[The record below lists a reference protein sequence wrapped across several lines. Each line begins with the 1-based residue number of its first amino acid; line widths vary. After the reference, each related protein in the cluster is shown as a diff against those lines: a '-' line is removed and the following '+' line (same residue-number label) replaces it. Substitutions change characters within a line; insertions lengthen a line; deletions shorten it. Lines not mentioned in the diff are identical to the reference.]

1 MATGNWVAQGP
12 PAARLGTDYTIND
25 RHSVGGM
32 VNFNTN
38 YAEQDFLTDTY
49 IGDAPKSPQRY
60 VEADNLSNNR
70 FTSFTSN
77 IHYQGKLDTLGSTFG
92 ADMDYVRI
100 TNRGE
105 SYFYNYF
112 TNLSTNQRTQ
122 DFLYTSTPNGY
133 DIYSGKVDYSRVL
146 AKGRKVE
153 TGAKVSRVIS
163 DNDFR
168 FYFNNAPELVLDP
181 RRTNHFNYRENIYAA
196 YLNYNTLLSKK
207 LTMQAGL
214 RAERTEALGRLITT
228 GEANKRDYLNLFP
241 SLFLQQKVHDN
252 YGINYSYSRRITRP
266 NYGNLNPFI
275 FYRDPYTYIQ
285 GNPMLRPQYT
295 HAFSVAQTFKKTYT
309 LTASYNLTKDVISE
323 LPLLDVNTA
332 TTIYYTGNV
341 DDAHSISLSGVG
353 PLKISKKWDSQ
364 NTLLLNYS
372 NFSLTDNNGLQE
384 NKQLFYMIQSNHT
397 ILLPKE
403 LRMELNLLYRGPAAS
418 GLYHMAAMSRVD
430 VAFKRSFLN
439 KKLELSV
446 NGTDLFK
453 GFRFLWT
460 TDIAGNV
467 NEFDQYLRFRGIG
480 ATLRYN
486 FKKGLKVEERRRN
499 SLEEVNRAG

>member
-1 MATGNWVAQGP
+1 
-12 PAARLGTDYTIND
+12 
-25 RHSVGGM
+25 
-32 VNFNTN
+32 
-38 YAEQDFLTDTY
+38 
-49 IGDAPKSPQRY
+49 
-60 VEADNLSNNR
+60 
-70 FTSFTSN
+70 
-77 IHYQGKLDTLGSTFG
+77 
-92 ADMDYVRI
+92 
-100 TNRGE
+100 
-105 SYFYNYF
+105 
-112 TNLSTNQRTQ
+112 
-122 DFLYTSTPNGY
+122 
-133 DIYSGKVDYSRVL
+133 
-146 AKGRKVE
+146 
-153 TGAKVSRVIS
+153 
-163 DNDFR
+163 
-168 FYFNNAPELVLDP
+168 
-181 RRTNHFNYRENIYAA
+181 
-196 YLNYNTLLSKK
+196 
-207 LTMQAGL
+207 
-214 RAERTEALGRLITT
+214 
-228 GEANKRDYLNLFP
+228 
-241 SLFLQQKVHDN
+241 
-252 YGINYSYSRRITRP
+252 
-266 NYGNLNPFI
+266 
-275 FYRDPYTYIQ
+275 
-285 GNPMLRPQYT
+285 
-295 HAFSVAQTFKKTYT
+295 
-309 LTASYNLTKDVISE
+309 VISE

-372 NFSLTDNNGLQE
+372 SFSLTDNNGLQE